1 MSAVVLKGAATPDA
15 LAARSGGG
23 FPAVDALLEG
33 VASAPETFVLD
44 PGAAGIDWSVENRV
58 RGLPNRARIKC
69 WSPKEGT
76 LLVWFYKRSALPW
89 SVDRFSYGG
98 VLVGRERVPPAA
110 IDAWL
115 RYQVGGFHPEQR
127 PPGIRRSFPFDLPA

>member
-1 MSAVVLKGAATPDA
+1 MVLQGVETPRAFAA
-15 LAARSGGG
+15 LSGGG
-23 FPAVDALLEG
+23 FPAVESLLERIT
-33 VASAPETFVLD
+33 SAPETFVLD

-58 RGLPNRARIKC
+58 RGVPNRARIKC

-98 VLVGRERVPPAA
+98 VLVGRERLPIAA

-127 PPGIRRSFPFDLPA
+127 PPGMRRSFPFDLPA